1 MVHLQTLENKTRIE
15 EITMLKLLHKTYT
28 LLTHTYFWIILIIAG
43 FILYAC
49 NREVPCTD
57 DGCSSWHENQNQFG
71 VDELTIPPDLD
82 ETIET
87 ITDIVE
93 DIEIN

>member
-1 MVHLQTLENKTRIE
+1 
-15 EITMLKLLHKTYT
+15 MLKFLHKTYT
-28 LLTHTYFWIILIIAG
+28 VFTHRYFWRILIISG
-43 FILYAC
+43 IILYAC
-49 NREVPCTD
+49 SKEEPCTD
-57 DGCSSWHENQNQFG
+57 DGCPSWRENQNQFG

-87 ITDIVE
+87 INEIVE